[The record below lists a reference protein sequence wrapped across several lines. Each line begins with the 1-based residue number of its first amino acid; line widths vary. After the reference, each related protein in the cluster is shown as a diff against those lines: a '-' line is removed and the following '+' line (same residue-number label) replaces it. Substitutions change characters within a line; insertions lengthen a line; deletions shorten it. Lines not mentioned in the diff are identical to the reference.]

1 MLFKDGMKWDG
12 VKCIFLIFT
21 TFISM
26 FFYCYDTEE
35 ELGLDSTLVSP
46 VKMQVEVLELDLTCK
61 EREEGAAFVGNLLL
75 Q

>member
-1 MLFKDGMKWDG
+1 MY
-12 VKCIFLIFT
+12 
-21 TFISM
+21 ISNVHN
-26 FFYCYDTEE
+26 FHLNVFYCYDTEE